1 MDIFMK
7 EIHQFGNINTKNIVI
22 QKKKRL
28 SSKDKI
34 KISKKNYFFYWILGK
49 FT

>member
-22 QKKKRL
+22 QKKK
-28 SSKDKI
+28 KI
-34 KISKKNYFFYWILGK
+34 KLKR
-49 FT
+49 